1 MNTEIILSKISKI
14 DKSLAL
20 IEKTW
25 GNMDMGQNVSSH
37 VTGYLRELLCSRNA
51 LVEAYAKAV
60 NA

>member
-1 MNTEIILSKISKI
+1 MNTEVILNKISKI
-14 DKSLAL
+14 DESLAL

-37 VTGYLRELLCSRNA
+37 VTGYLRELLCSRNT
-51 LVEAYAKAV
+51 LVEAYLKEV